1 MDPGGWPVQR
11 ADVIRNNP
19 REGDAL
25 FAVDYNGILVSD
37 AYMDEPEIQNNKYR
51 PIQILTISCLVIF
64 LLFIWQGNKGFNLWD
79 EGYLWYGVQR
89 VLLGEIPIRDFM
101 SYDPGRYYW
110 VAALLSVAGDNGIM
124 SVRIAVAVF
133 QCLGLFV
140 GLLLIA
146 QSTKSR
152 DKADILF
159 WIISAAILVLWMFP
173 RHKLFDI
180 SISIFLIGIL
190 TYLVSNPIPKRYLI
204 AGICVGLIAVFGRNH
219 GVYGVV
225 GSLGVIAWLNIRN
238 RSDTGF
244 LKGFVL
250 WSVGVTIGFLPI
262 IFMALLIPG
271 FAVAFWESVRF
282 LFEQKAT
289 NLPLPVPWPWTIN
302 FAASSIGDAARGV
315 LIGIFFIG
323 TLIFG
328 GLSVIWVVYRGLKE
342 KPLPPVLV
350 ASAFLALPY
359 AHYAFSRA
367 DVGHLAQGIFPLLI
381 GILAIASSASS
392 KTKWVLAAGLFMTS
406 FWVMH
411 VFHPGWQCLASKQ
424 CVTVEISGKDLQVD
438 SGTANDIALLR
449 QLAAQFT
456 PDGQPFI
463 ATPFWPG
470 AYALFNT
477 KSPMYGN
484 YLTFPRDGKYQ
495 RKEIYRIE
503 NSKPKFIL
511 VLDIALDGRED
522 LRFKNS
528 QPYIFDFIVNNYSQM
543 KIEDVPAN
551 YLVFKEVE

>member
-1 MDPGGWPVQR
+1 
-11 ADVIRNNP
+11 
-19 REGDAL
+19 
-25 FAVDYNGILVSD
+25 
-37 AYMDEPEIQNNKYR
+37 MDEPEIQNNKYR

-219 GVYGVV
+219 GVYGAV

>member
-1 MDPGGWPVQR
+1 
-11 ADVIRNNP
+11 
-19 REGDAL
+19 
-25 FAVDYNGILVSD
+25 
-37 AYMDEPEIQNNKYR
+37 MDEPEIQNNKYR

-79 EGYLWYGVQR
+79 EGYLWYGIQR
-89 VLLGEIPIRDFM
+89 VLLGEVPIRDFM

-110 VAALLSVAGDNGIM
+110 SATLVSIFGDSGIM
-124 SVRIAVAVF
+124 SVRAAVAVF
-133 QCLGLFV
+133 QALGLLV

-219 GVYGVV
+219 GVYGAV

-238 RSDTGF
+238 RSDIGF

-250 WSVGVTIGFLPI
+250 WSVGVAIGFLPI

-289 NLPLPVPWPWTIN
+289 SLPLPVPWPWTIN
-302 FAASSIGDAARGV
+302 FAASSIGDVAQGV

-323 TLIFG
+323 TLVFG
-328 GLSVIWVVYRGLKE
+328 GFALAWAVYQRFKE
-342 KPLPPVLV
+342 KSAPPALV
-350 ASAFLALPY
+350 AAAFLAFPY
-359 AHYAFSRA
+359 AHHAFSRA

-424 CVTVEISGKDLQVD
+424 CVNVDISGKYLQVD
-438 SGTANDIALLR
+438 PNTASDIALLH
-449 QLAAQFT
+449 QLTDQFA
-456 PDGQPFI
+456 PDGRSFI

-470 AYALFNT
+470 AYALLERR
-477 KSPMYGN
+477 SPMWEIYA
-484 YLTFPRDGKYQ
+484 LFPRTEAFEK
-495 RKEIYRIE
+495 KEIERIKA
-503 NSKPKFIL
+503 SDPGFAFIFDL
-511 VLDIALDGRED
+511 PLDGRDE
-522 LRFKNS
+522 LRFKNTHPLIY
-528 QPYIFDFIVNNYSQM
+528 QFILNNF
-543 KIEDVPAN
+543 ELVPNSHNPAYQIYKTRN
-551 YLVFKEVE
+551 AGQ

>member
-250 WSVGVTIGFLPI
+250 WSVGVAIGFLPI